1 MKRDITMSVR
11 RFWQDE
17 RAAVL
22 ALAAAWLFGLVGFG
36 ALVVDVAY
44 VFYAQF
50 ALQAATNAA
59 ALAGAQDIG
68 SGGAPCTTAT
78 QYSAAAASDYNNI
91 PNITVK
97 SQTGQLLCLSGW
109 GIPCTSNQSTSS
121 CSGTPPAE
129 ANVLEVTQQAKV
141 PVFFANLFGAPSWS
155 ISATAVA
162 SAKGG
167 APGPFNVAFIIDTTR
182 SMASL
187 SGGTTATSCAGYS
200 RAVDCA
206 AGGVQTLL
214 KELWPCAP
222 GTCGTSTPTPYDEVA
237 LFVFPPVTNSSQ
249 ATADIGCTSPTIAP
263 YYSGLLNTASSAT
276 PTTSSTLHLTNSIA
290 SSSSTNAFNT
300 GSWALVTDGI
310 ATNATTA
317 SGSNTLKFASA
328 TFPYATTAIVNM
340 PILDVS
346 NVGVIPSGTKVSSAS
361 TAAGTVTVTMSNA
374 ATGSGVTSGDWISF
388 GGIPAG
394 TGSNTWPWWG
404 NTSPTTMSQATPPT
418 STVTMSG
425 NAGGPGVPIA
435 DNIAVAPLYQ
445 IVPFAN
451 DFGTSDPAAT
461 LNTSSNIVK
470 ITATNCLGAPGGLGT
485 YYAEA
490 ILTAQGAL
498 VAEQTARKNAGQIPG
513 TNVIILLS
521 DGAASSTSAQM
532 GPLETANANSEC
544 HAAITAAQ
552 NAAAAGQSVT
562 ALGTQVFTIF
572 FDDGSYTCN
581 DTAAVTNSATGATGS
596 CAAMQLIANAPIAT
610 SPYYF
615 NDSAKFFSTD
625 GTSGTCPSTSK
636 YSTVND
642 IFGQGIGGALTNAR
656 LLPTACA
663 GSSPPSGC

>member
-1 MKRDITMSVR
+1 MKRDKEPYSR
-11 RFWQDE
+11 RVWKD
-17 RAAVL
+17 RRGAVAIL
-22 ALAAAWLFGLVGFG
+22 VAVGLFALIGFG
-36 ALVVDVAY
+36 ALVVDLGY
-44 VFYAQF
+44 LFFAQF

-68 SGGAPCTTAT
+68 SGGAPCATAT
-78 QYSAAAASDYNNI
+78 NYSAYAGDMNALSNGMTVAS
-91 PNITVK
+91 PTAK
-97 SQTGQLLCLSGW
+97 LLCLSGW
-109 GIPCTSNQSTSS
+109 GITCSANQSTSS
-121 CSGTPPAE
+121 CSGNSPST
-129 ANVLEVTQQAKV
+129 ANVLEVTDTASV
-141 PVFFANLFGAPSWS
+141 PVFFAHLWGVSPWS

-167 APGPFNVAFIIDTTR
+167 APGPFNVAFILDTTH

-187 SGGTTATSCAGYS
+187 SGGATATACPGFSS
-200 RAVDCA
+200 AVDCA
-206 AGGVQTLL
+206 AAGVQTLL

-222 GTCGTSTPTPYDEVA
+222 GTCGTSTPTPFDETA

-263 YYSGLLNTASSAT
+263 YYSGLLNTAGSAT
-276 PTTSSTLHLTNSIA
+276 AAGSPTLHLGTSIA
-290 SSSSTNAFNT
+290 SSTASNAFNT
-300 GSWALVTDGI
+300 GSSALVTDGI
-310 ATNATTA
+310 VTSGPTA
-317 SGSNTLKFASA
+317 SGSTTLKFASA

-340 PILDVS
+340 SILDVS
-346 NVGVIPSGTKVSSAS
+346 NVGVIPSGTKVSSAT

-374 ATGSGVTSGDWISF
+374 ATGIGVTSGDWISF

-394 TGSNTWPWWG
+394 TGGNTWPWWG
-404 NTSPTTMSQATPPT
+404 NTSPTTISQATPPT

-425 NAGGPGVPIA
+425 NAGGPGVPVG

-445 IVPFAN
+445 IVGFAN
-451 DFGTSDPAAT
+451 NFGTSDPAST

-470 ITATNCLGAPGGLGT
+470 VTNAGCLGAPGGLGT

-490 ILTAQGAL
+490 ILTAQSAL
-498 VAEQTARKNAGQIPG
+498 VAEQAARKNAGQIPG

-532 GPLETANANSEC
+532 GALETANANSEC
-544 HAAITAAQ
+544 HAAIAAAQ
-552 NAAAAGQSVT
+552 NAAAAGQTVT
-562 ALGTQVFTIF
+562 ALGTWVFTIF